1 VGGTVP
7 DATRQDHDL
16 DARYGRSRDHR
27 RRTRW
32 LLAGAVV
39 LVVLAG
45 AWIVWGSLG
54 NINSSLESNDLGH
67 HVNDQYSMTV
77 SFELSVTPGTAAR
90 CALQAQNSQHGIIG
104 WKIVDIPASD
114 RFTRSFTQT
123 IRTAERAFT
132 GLIYR
137 CWVA

>member
-1 VGGTVP
+1 MRGTLP
-7 DATRQDHDL
+7 DQASPDL
-16 DARYGRSRDHR
+16 DARYGRAGGH

-32 LLAGAVV
+32 LLVAAAALALVAGV
-39 LVVLAG
+39 
-45 AWIVWGSLG
+45 WIVWGNLG
-54 NINSSLESNDLGH
+54 NVSSSLQSDDLGH
-67 HVNDQYSMTV
+67 HVTDEYSMTV
-77 SFELSVTPGTAAR
+77 SFELSVTPGTATK

-123 IRTAERAFT
+123 VRTAERAFT